1 MAGCLGFSK
10 NDEERQYLDLI
21 KRVIDT
27 GSCVDGRNGK
37 TLSVFGA
44 SMRFSLKDGQVP
56 LLTTKRLAWKTCFK
70 ELIWF
75 LKGQT
80 DGTILSN
87 QNVHIW
93 DANGTREFLNSRGL
107 VSRDEYDLGPIYGF
121 QWRHFNAP
129 YRGADVA
136 YGDAEG
142 VDQLAECIRQIRE
155 DPTSRRIFMSGWN
168 PQQLKE
174 MCLPPCHVS
183 YQFYV
188 NSENELSCMMY
199 QRSGDMFLGV
209 PFNIASVALLTHIL
223 AHITEKKVGSISI
236 VIGDAH
242 IYESHID
249 AVKLQLSREPRQPC
263 TLQISS
269 PAPRKNPEDFQLED
283 FQLVDYVCFPA
294 IKAEMVA

>member
-1 MAGCLGFSK
+1 MSSPSPYHFEHVYLNALRDILETGERRVSRNATTISKFSVK
-10 NDEERQYLDLI
+10 LDFNI
-21 KRVIDT
+21 REQ
-27 GSCVDGRNGK
+27 
-37 TLSVFGA
+37 F
-44 SMRFSLKDGQVP
+44 P
-56 LLTTKRLAWKTCFK
+56 LLTTKQMYWKGIVA
-70 ELIWF
+70 ELLWF
-75 LKGQT
+75 LRADTNSKHLEDQKVNIWKPNSSREYLDSIGLNNYPQ
-80 DGTILSN
+80 GTC
-87 QNVHIW
+87 
-93 DANGTREFLNSRGL
+93 
-107 VSRDEYDLGPIYGF
+107 GPIYGF

-129 YRGADVA
+129 YRGV
-136 YGDAEG
+136 DATYTEEDG

-155 DPTSRRIFMSGWN
+155 DPNSRRIFMSGWN

-223 AHITEKKVGSISI
+223 ANITGKTVGNISI

-242 IYESHID
+242 IYESHLD
-249 AVKLQLSREPRQPC
+249 AVNLQLTREPKAPC
-263 TLQISS
+263 TMHIKDAGDGDALK
-269 PAPRKNPEDFQLED
+269 KNPEDFKAED
-283 FQLVDYVCFPA
+283 FVLIDYTAYPA